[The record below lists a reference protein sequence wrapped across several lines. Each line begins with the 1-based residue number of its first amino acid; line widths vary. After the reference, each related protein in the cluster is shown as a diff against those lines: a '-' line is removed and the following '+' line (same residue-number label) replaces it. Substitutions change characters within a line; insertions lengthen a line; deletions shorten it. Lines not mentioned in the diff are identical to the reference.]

1 MNENS
6 LMNANKTFR
15 AARPPTRALKIKMDK
30 SDKYNEVTLQ
40 KKNQHKLRKRNSQIT
55 ELIQINQIQ

>member
-1 MNENS
+1 
-6 LMNANKTFR
+6 MNANKTFR

-40 KKNQHKLRKRNSQIT
+40 KKININCENETHK
-55 ELIQINQIQ
+55 